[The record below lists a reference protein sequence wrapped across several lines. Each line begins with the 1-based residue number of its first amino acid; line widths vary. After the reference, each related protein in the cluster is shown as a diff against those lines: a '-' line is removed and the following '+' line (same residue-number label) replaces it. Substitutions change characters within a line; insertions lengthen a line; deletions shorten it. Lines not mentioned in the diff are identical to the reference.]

1 MASSLSV
8 LDGSLPEDLN
18 NYGKQFRQKWKC
30 EVYVVIFPFL
40 FLVSWIYYEEC
51 KKYRFYLLI
60 WDCYVQISNVIM
72 LSHRE
77 KIITFLS
84 IPAAVGSDGLPIGQ
98 YFLYKLIAQQKD
110 VGYKNLLRT
119 DLVTKVRQ
127 ETINRQSELY
137 KKLHYKYRYNLLSF
151 VTHFPSNVV
160 QAQQTMLDY
169 LQLPEIDQLSG
180 KYNRGTLYIIHL
192 VSSWEI

>member
-1 MASSLSV
+1 
-8 LDGSLPEDLN
+8 
-18 NYGKQFRQKWKC
+18 
-30 EVYVVIFPFL
+30 
-40 FLVSWIYYEEC
+40 
-51 KKYRFYLLI
+51 
-60 WDCYVQISNVIM
+60 M
-72 LSHRE
+72 LSHRA

-119 DLVTKVRQ
+119 DLVAKVRP
-127 ETINRQSELY
+127 ETINRKSELY

-151 VTHFPSNVV
+151 VTHFPSNLI

-180 KYNRGTLYIIHL
+180 KYNRGTLHIIHL
-192 VSSWEI
+192 VFS